1 MAPVEWG
8 MSLQQFN
15 DFVAACRATDYWPVA
30 AQKGHV
36 NLYEVVEFFVKPW
49 TRRTGCSV
57 ALRMNSAPAR
67 AELMVSHSWQECM
80 DQCSE
85 ALGKFCARHKQ
96 IASSLAVA
104 LWFCA
109 FAQYQPG
116 SEPGDR
122 GPTVAEQ
129 LALDPFGSVIR
140 SLRDGLGMVVVQTSM
155 GDVYSR
161 LWCVYEISEVVSS
174 QAKVSMAYSHR
185 ALERRAGSFE
195 DMLRTR
201 TSGATCSSVLD
212 EEMIRK
218 KVEQTGGF
226 KQLDSIIFNFRLLAF
241 QEMMNELNEFTRD
254 QLHQEIQIITEKMMG
269 ARPTQELVAI
279 ADCQLEKAS
288 EYQRSGV
295 KQTLLCFCLAPLVIL
310 AAIGALPFIVLCAP
324 CICVYYR
331 RKRMAADLCAEI
343 FDLEQFAYSD
353 HVELERKST
362 RRKDR
367 PPPPP
372 PASTFGRSEALEEE
386 LGSESDGEES
396 EDDDALLQRLKLAQ
410 QVAPQLFSKSPS

>member
-1 MAPVEWG
+1 MGEELPEEPAEPGGHPEQHALPLPACFGDVRWRNDQVAPVEWG

-161 LWCVYEISEVVSS
+161 LWCVYEISE
-174 QAKVSMAYSHR
+174 A
-185 ALERRAGSFE
+185 
-195 DMLRTR
+195 
-201 TSGATCSSVLD
+201 
-212 EEMIRK
+212 
-218 KVEQTGGF
+218 
-226 KQLDSIIFNFRLLAF
+226 AF
-241 QEMMNELNEFTRD
+241 L
-254 QLHQEIQIITEKMMG
+254 
-269 ARPTQELVAI
+269 
-279 ADCQLEKAS
+279 
-288 EYQRSGV
+288 
-295 KQTLLCFCLAPLVIL
+295 
-310 AAIGALPFIVLCAP
+310 
-324 CICVYYR
+324 
-331 RKRMAADLCAEI
+331 
-343 FDLEQFAYSD
+343 
-353 HVELERKST
+353 
-362 RRKDR
+362 
-367 PPPPP
+367 P
-372 PASTFGRSEALEEE
+372 PAPPWRPNRATQRDGAAARRREWAKPAEGAESGRSEVNRKTGHGDIPSKLWTGEQPSAEDVQRASWTDKGFSGHALQG
-386 LGSESDGEES
+386 LRSGGSELEKGLKSFKCFQDL
-396 EDDDALLQRLKLAQ
+396 DVTFALSLATGTFDSY
-410 QVAPQLFSKSPS
+410 VKAAPAAQPPDCVSYNTQGACCPSLACYKDLPLGVKIYVTILLLLAMRGGVRMITEARSQAVRE